1 MKKLSF
7 LIAIALTCFLPS
19 GKALSNSVVITPN
32 SRLPIP
38 DSRFP
43 IPNSRFPIPDSRFP
57 LTDSRLPT
65 PDSRFPIPDSRF
77 PIPDSP
83 DQQAQQLYET
93 GQYQKAIPLLEQIIN
108 NYSESGDIIG
118 QTNALV
124 NLALVYQRLGDL
136 EKAKQTISQSF
147 TQLSKLPLTKES
159 QQLKAQILSVQGQ
172 VYLSLGQA
180 KKALSIWQETS
191 AIYQDIGDL
200 TRLTESQIYQV
211 QALRILGLYNQAIKT
226 LTQIQETIQDQPDSK
241 LKSTA
246 LQYLG
251 DVLRRVGKFKESQ
264 AILQQSLAIAENLP
278 DQTLIADNLLSLG
291 NTARLKGDTED
302 AIDFYQRVVKESPL
316 ADIKIQGQLNQLSI
330 VIAKQEWSRARG
342 LLPAIENTLRTL
354 YPSQRAIKARIKLAK
369 TLLKGKNSQLTT
381 PNDLATYL
389 ADAIKLARNLGD
401 KRAESEAIGNLGTL
415 YEQQSRLDEA
425 QDLTEKA
432 LLISQQV
439 NAPDLA
445 YQWQWQLGRILNLKQ
460 DKLKQ
465 DKKNA
470 MFRRNR
476 SAIAAYAQSV
486 QTLQSI
492 RSDLVAI
499 SSDIQFEFRESV
511 EPVYRELVGLL
522 LEPNASQ
529 ENLKQARDVI
539 ESLQLAELDNFF
551 RDACLDA
558 KPVNIDEIDPNAAIF
573 YTIILPDRLE
583 VIATLPGQ
591 PLRQITTNL
600 PKTEIEQQLASV
612 QSNIASPWRGL
623 QKQNLQ
629 TIHDWLIGP
638 IETELAKS
646 NILTLVFIPDGA
658 LRNLPMSVLYDGE
671 RYSIEKYNIAVAP
684 SLQLIDSQ
692 ANVRQNVSVLSAGLT
707 EARPHRPDLGS
718 LPGVKVELENIKG
731 QVPSLRILLNESFTE
746 SKFNTEVNTSGYE
759 IVHLATHGEFSSVA
773 EDTFLLTWDDVI
785 NLNELNTLISADQK
799 QENPI
804 ELLVLSACKTA
815 AGDSR
820 AALGLAGIAVRGGA
834 RSTIASLWSVNDI
847 ATTELMTRFYQ
858 RLAKGKV
865 TKAEALRLAQQELL
879 QSEAF
884 EHPYYWSAF
893 ILLGNWL

>member
-7 LIAIALTCFLPS
+7 LIAITLTCFLAS
-19 GKALSNSVVITPN
+19 REALSNSFVITPDY
-32 SRLPIP
+32 PI
-38 DSRFP
+38 
-43 IPNSRFPIPDSRFP
+43 
-57 LTDSRLPT
+57 TDSPE
-65 PDSRFPIPDSRF
+65 
-77 PIPDSP
+77 
-83 DQQAQQLYET
+83 QQAQHLYET
-93 GQYQKAIPLLEQIIN
+93 GQYQEAIPLLQQIIT
-108 NYSESGDIIG
+108 NYSNSGDIIG
-118 QTNALV
+118 EINSLV
-124 NLALVYQRLGDL
+124 NLALVYQTLGDL
-136 EKAKQTISQSF
+136 DQAKQTLSQSF
-147 TQLSKLPLTKES
+147 TKLSQLPNTKER
-159 QQLKAQILSVQGQ
+159 QQLRAQTLEVEGQ
-172 VYLSLGQA
+172 IYLSLGQGS
-180 KKALSIWQETS
+180 KALSIWQETS

-211 QALRILGLYNQAIKT
+211 QALRVLGLYHQATKT
-226 LTQIQETIQDQPDSK
+226 LTQIQETLQEQPDSK

-251 DVLRRVGKFKESQ
+251 DVLRRVGKFKESK

-278 DQTLIADNLLSLG
+278 DQTLIAENLLSLG

-302 AIDFYQRVVKESPL
+302 ANYFYQRVVEESPL
-316 ADIKIQGQLNQLSI
+316 PDIKIQGQLNQLS
-330 VIAKQEWSRARG
+330 VLIAKQEWSQARG
-342 LLPAIENTLRTL
+342 LLPAIHNTLTKL
-354 YPSQRAIKARIKLAK
+354 PPSKTAINARINLAK
-369 TLLKGKNSQLTT
+369 TLFKPTKSKLTT

-389 ADAIKLARNLGD
+389 ADAIKLARDLGD
-401 KRAESEAIGNLGTL
+401 KRAEAEAIGNLGLL
-415 YEQQSRLDEA
+415 YEYQSRLDEA
-425 QDLTEKA
+425 QYLTEKA

-445 YQWQWQLGRILNLKQ
+445 YQWQWQLGRILN
-460 DKLKQ
+460 LKQ

-499 SSDIQFEFRESV
+499 SSDLQFEFRESV

-573 YTIILPDRLE
+573 YTIILPERLE

-600 PKTEIEQQLASV
+600 PQTEIEQQLASV
-612 QSNIASPWRGL
+612 KSNITSPWRVLRKENL
-623 QKQNLQ
+623 QK
-629 TIHDWLIGP
+629 IHDWLIGP
-638 IETELAKS
+638 IEAELANS
-646 NILTLVFIPDGA
+646 NIRTLVFIPDGA

-671 RYSIEKYNIAVAP
+671 DYLIEKYSIAVAP
-684 SLQLIDSQ
+684 SLQLIDPQ
-692 ANVRQNVSVLSAGLT
+692 ALVRQEFSVLSAGVT
-707 EARPHRPDLGS
+707 EVRPHRPNLAP
-718 LPGVKVELENIKG
+718 LPGVKVELDNINAE
-731 QVPSLRILLNESFTE
+731 VPSLILLNESFTE
-746 SKFNTEVNTSGYE
+746 SKFNTEVNTSAYE
-759 IVHLATHGEFSSVA
+759 VVHLATHGEFSSVA
-773 EDTFLLTWDDVI
+773 EETFLLTWDDLI
-785 NLNELNTLISADQK
+785 NINELNSLIRTDQK
-799 QENPI
+799 QKNPI
-804 ELLVLSACKTA
+804 ELLVLSACRTA

-820 AALGLAGIAVRGGA
+820 AALGLAGVVVRGGA
-834 RSTIASLWSVNDI
+834 RSTMASLWYVSDL

-858 RLAKGKV
+858 KLAKGKV

-879 QSEAF
+879 QSEQF

>member
-7 LIAIALTCFLPS
+7 VIAIALTCFVPS
-19 GKALSNSVVITPN
+19 GEALSNSVVIT
-32 SRLPIP
+32 S
-38 DSRFP
+38 
-43 IPNSRFPIPDSRFP
+43 
-57 LTDSRLPT
+57 
-65 PDSRFPIPDSRF
+65 DSRFPIPDSRF
-77 PIPDSP
+77 PIPDSL
-83 DQQAQQLYET
+83 DQKAQQLYET
-93 GQYQKAIPLLEQIIN
+93 GQYQKAIPLLEQMIS
-108 NYSESGDIIG
+108 NYGDSGDIIG
-118 QTNALV
+118 EINCLV
-124 NLALVYQRLGDL
+124 NLALVYQRLG
-136 EKAKQTISQSF
+136 EWTQAKQTLSQSF

-159 QQLKAQILSVQGQ
+159 KELKAQILSVQGQ
-172 VYLSLGQA
+172 VYLSLGQS
-180 KKALSIWQETS
+180 KKALSTWQETS
-191 AIYQDIGDL
+191 AIYQEIGDL
-200 TRLTESQIYQV
+200 TRLTESQIYEV
-211 QALRILGLYNQAIKT
+211 QAYRVLGLYNQANKT
-226 LTQIQETIQDQPDSK
+226 LTKITENIQNKPDSK

-251 DVLRRVGKFKESQ
+251 DVLRRVGKFQDSKI
-264 AILQQSLAIAENLP
+264 ILQQSLAIAENLR

-302 AIDFYQRVVKESPL
+302 AMDFYQRVVKESPL
-316 ADIKIQGQLNQLSI
+316 PDSKIQGQLNQLSLL
-330 VIAKQEWSRARG
+330 IAKQDWSKARG
-342 LLPAIENTLRTL
+342 LLPAIDNTLRTL
-354 YPSQRAIKARIKLAK
+354 YPSQRAIKARLKLAK

-381 PNDLATYL
+381 PKELATYL

-401 KRAESEAIGNLGTL
+401 KRAEAEAIGNLGTL

-432 LLISQQV
+432 LLIAQQV

-460 DKLKQ
+460 DKTGAI
-465 DKKNA
+465 D
-470 MFRRNR
+470 RRSR

-499 SSDIQFEFRESV
+499 SSDIQFGFRESV

-558 KPVNIDEIDPNAAIF
+558 KPVKIDEIDPNAAIF

-600 PKTEIEQQLASV
+600 SKTEIEQQLALV
-612 QSNIASPWRGL
+612 KSNITSPWRVL
-623 QKQNLQ
+623 KKENLQ

-638 IETELAKS
+638 IEAELAKS
-646 NILTLVFIPDGA
+646 NIRTLVFIPDGA

-671 RYSIEKYNIAVAP
+671 NYSMEKYSIAVAP
-684 SLQLIDSQ
+684 SLQLIDPK
-692 ANVRQNVSVLSAGLT
+692 ALVKQNFSALT
-707 EARPHRPDLGS
+707 AGVTEVRPHRPDLAA
-718 LPGVKVELENIKG
+718 LPGVKVELENINAE
-731 QVPSLRILLNESFTE
+731 VPSLILLNESFTE
-746 SKFNTEVNTSGYE
+746 SNFNTEVNTSGYE
-759 IVHLATHGEFSSVA
+759 VVHLATHGEFSSVA
-773 EDTFLLTWDDVI
+773 EETFLLTWDDEI
-785 NLNELNTLISADQK
+785 NINELNTLISGDQK
-799 QENPI
+799 QKNPI
-804 ELLVLSACKTA
+804 ELLVLSACRTA

-820 AALGLAGIAVRGGA
+820 AALGLAGVVVRGGA
-834 RSTIASLWSVNDI
+834 RSTLASLWSVEDL

-858 RLAKGKV
+858 KLATGQV
-865 TKAEALRLAQQELL
+865 TKAKALAQAQQELL
-879 QSEAF
+879 QSEAYN
-884 EHPYYWSAF
+884 HPFYWSAF

>member
-7 LIAIALTCFLPS
+7 VIAIALTCFLPS
-19 GKALSNSVVITPN
+19 GKALSNSPAIT
-32 SRLPIP
+32 
-38 DSRFP
+38 
-43 IPNSRFPIPDSRFP
+43 PNSRFPIPVP
-57 LTDSRLPT
+57 LLGGVRGGF
-65 PDSRFPIPDSRF
+65 RFPIS
-77 PIPDSP
+77 DSP
-83 DQQAQQLYET
+83 EQQAQHLYET
-93 GQYQKAIPLLEQIIN
+93 GQYQEAIPLLEQIIN
-108 NYSESGDIIG
+108 NYTDSGDIIG
-118 QTNALV
+118 EINSLV
-124 NLALVYQRLGDL
+124 NLALVYQTLGDL
-136 EKAKQTISQSF
+136 DQAKQTLSQGFS
-147 TQLSKLPLTKES
+147 QLEKLPNPKER
-159 QQLKAQILSVQGQ
+159 QQLQAQILEVQGQ
-172 VYLSLGQA
+172 VYLSLGQGE
-180 KKALSIWQETS
+180 KALSTWQQTS

-200 TRLTESQIYQV
+200 TRLTESQIYEV
-211 QALRILGLYNQAIKT
+211 QALRVLGLYNQATKT
-226 LTQIQETIQDQPDSK
+226 LTQIQETLQNQPDSI

-251 DVLRRVGKFKESQ
+251 DVLRRVGKFKDSK
-264 AILQQSLAIAENLP
+264 AILQQSLAIAENLR

-302 AIDFYQRVVKESPL
+302 AIEFYQRVVKESPL
-316 ADIKIQGQLNQLSI
+316 PDLKIQGQLNQLSVLI
-330 VIAKQEWSRARG
+330 SKQEISKQEWSQARA
-342 LLPAIENTLRTL
+342 LLPAIEYTLTTL
-354 YPSQRAIKARIKLAK
+354 SPSKTAINARINLAK
-369 TLLKGKNSQLTT
+369 TLSKTKNSQLTT
-381 PNDLATYL
+381 PNALATHL

-401 KRAESEAIGNLGTL
+401 KRGEAEAIGNLGSL
-415 YEQQSRLDEA
+415 YEQQSRLEEA
-425 QDLTEKA
+425 ENLTEKA
-432 LLISQQV
+432 LLIAQEIQ
-439 NAPDLA
+439 APDLA

-460 DKLKQ
+460 DQ
-465 DKKNA
+465 KN
-470 MFRRNR
+470 
-476 SAIAAYAQSV
+476 AIAAYSQSV
-486 QTLQSI
+486 QTLKSI

-499 SSDIQFEFRESV
+499 SSDIQFGFRESV

-583 VIATLPGQ
+583 VIVTLPGQ

-600 PKTEIEQQLASV
+600 PQAEIEKLLASV
-612 QSNIASPWRGL
+612 KINITSPWRVL
-623 QKQNLQ
+623 RKDNLQ

-638 IETELAKS
+638 IEAELAKS
-646 NILTLVFIPDGA
+646 NIFTLVFIPDGA
-658 LRNLPMSVLYDGE
+658 LRDLPMSVLYDGE
-671 RYSIEKYNIAVAP
+671 DHLIENYNIAVAP
-684 SLQLIDSQ
+684 SLQLIDSK
-692 ANVRQNVSVLSAGLT
+692 ALVRQNVSVLTAGVT
-707 EARPHRPDLGS
+707 EVRPHRPNFGA

-731 QVPSLRILLNESFTE
+731 QIPSLILLNESFTE
-746 SKFNTEVNTSGYE
+746 SNFNTEVNTSSYE

-773 EDTFLLTWDDVI
+773 EETFLLTWDDVI

-804 ELLVLSACKTA
+804 ELLVLSACQTA

-834 RSTIASLWSVNDI
+834 RSTLASLWTVDDL

-858 RLAKGKV
+858 RLATGQV
-865 TKAEALRLAQQELL
+865 TKAEALRQAQQELL

-884 EHPYYWSAF
+884 NHPLYWSAF

>member
-7 LIAIALTCFLPS
+7 VIAMLFQSHCVNALTCFLPS
-19 GKALSNSVVITPN
+19 GKALSNSQGI
-32 SRLPIP
+32 
-38 DSRFP
+38 
-43 IPNSRFPIPDSRFP
+43 
-57 LTDSRLPT
+57 T
-65 PDSRFPIPDSRF
+65 PDSLAPLLRGARDNS
-77 PIPDSP
+77 DSP
-83 DQQAQQLYET
+83 EQQAQQLYET
-93 GQYQKAIPLLEQIIN
+93 GQYQEAMPLLEQMIS
-108 NYSESGDIIG
+108 NYRDSGDIIG
-118 QTNALV
+118 EINSLV
-124 NLALVYQRLGDL
+124 NLALVYQTLGDL
-136 EKAKQTISQSF
+136 DQAQEKLSQSF
-147 TQLSKLPLTKES
+147 TQLSKLDNTKER
-159 QQLKAQILSVQGQ
+159 QQLQAQILEVQGQ
-172 VYLSLGQA
+172 VYLSLGQGE
-180 KKALSIWQETS
+180 KALSTWQQTS

-200 TRLTESQIYQV
+200 TRLTENQIYQV
-211 QALRILGLYNQAIKT
+211 QALRVLGLYNQATKT
-226 LTQIQETIQDQPDSK
+226 LTEITETIQNQPDSA

-316 ADIKIQGQLNQLSI
+316 ADLKIQGQLNQLSI
-330 VIAKQEWSRARG
+330 VIAKQEWSQARQ
-342 LLPAIENTLRTL
+342 LLPDIDNTLSKL
-354 YPSQRAIKARIKLAK
+354 SPSKTAINARLNLAK
-369 TLLKGKNSQLTT
+369 TLLKPTTSQLKT
-381 PNDLATYL
+381 PKDIATYL
-389 ADAIKLARNLGD
+389 ADAIKVARDLGD
-401 KRAESEAIGNLGTL
+401 KRAEAEAIGNLGTL
-415 YEQQSRLDEA
+415 YEYNQRLDEA

-432 LLISQQV
+432 LMIAQQI

-460 DKLKQ
+460 DK
-465 DKKNA
+465 KN
-470 MFRRNR
+470 
-476 SAIAAYAQSV
+476 AIAAYTQSV
-486 QTLQSI
+486 QTLKSI

-499 SSDIQFEFRESV
+499 SSDIQFGFRESV
-511 EPVYRELVGLL
+511 EPVYRQLVGLL

-583 VIATLPGQ
+583 VIVTLPGQ

-600 PKTEIEQQLASV
+600 PQTEIEQQLASV
-612 QSNIASPWRGL
+612 KINIAESWRGL
-623 QKQNLQ
+623 RKQNLQ
-629 TIHDWLIGP
+629 KIHDWLIGS
-638 IETELAKS
+638 IETELANS
-646 NILTLVFIPDGA
+646 NIRTLVFIPDGA
-658 LRNLPMSVLYDGE
+658 LRDLPMSVLYDGE
-671 RYSIEKYNIAVAP
+671 RYAIEKYSIAVAP
-684 SLQLIDSQ
+684 SLQLIDPK
-692 ANVRQNVSVLSAGLT
+692 ANVRQNFSALTAGVT

-718 LPGVKVELENIKG
+718 LPGVKVELDNIKA
-731 QVPSLRILLNESFTE
+731 QVPSSILLNESFTE

-785 NLNELNTLISADQK
+785 NLNELNTMISADQK

-820 AALGLAGIAVRGGA
+820 AALGLAGIAVRSGA
-834 RSTIASLWSVNDI
+834 RSTIASLWSVEDV

-858 RLAKGKV
+858 RLAKGQV
-865 TKAEALRLAQQELL
+865 TKAEALRQAQQELL
-879 QSEAF
+879 QSEQF
-884 EHPYYWSAF
+884 NHPYYWSAF